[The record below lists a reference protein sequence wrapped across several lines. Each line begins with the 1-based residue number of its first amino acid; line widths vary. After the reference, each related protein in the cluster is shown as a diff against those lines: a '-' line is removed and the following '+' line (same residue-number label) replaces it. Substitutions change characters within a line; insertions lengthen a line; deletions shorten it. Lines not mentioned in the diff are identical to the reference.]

1 MNADLFQ
8 GTCEKYK
15 KLRHIRTQEQLRAHT
30 SCGSSTTFRKYFHD
44 PELMPLGIFWQIMN
58 ALNVPYEERW
68 EIIKQ

>member
-30 SCGSSTTFRKYFHD
+30 TCGSSTTFRKYFKD
-44 PELMPLGIFWQIMN
+44 PNLMPLGVFCQIMT
-58 ALNVPYEERW
+58 ALSVPYEERW
-68 EIIKQ
+68 EILKQ